1 MALKE
6 PQTGKWGGYKDMSIR
21 TNKELSQ
28 AIDEAIKE
36 SGYKRMYI
44 SEQLGIANQNLK
56 RTINSNL
63 SIDDANKI
71 LDIIDC
77 EAVITINKRLKK

>member
-1 MALKE
+1 MTNNIKN
-6 PQTGKWGGYKDMSIR
+6 
-21 TNKELSQ
+21 NKELSE

-56 RTINSNL
+56 RTIHSNL
-63 SIDDANKI
+63 SLDDANKI
-71 LDIIDC
+71 LNIIGYD
-77 EAVITINKRLKK
+77 AKITLKKRLKK